1 MVVSDLC
8 IVGDPLDVGIVLH
21 AVENR
26 HFPTDN
32 ADDLTRCAFHI
43 IRDELTVCSGIG
55 QELLFIE
62 RLHQLKCLL
71 CREAVIAVC
80 LTLQGGQIV
89 ELRRIDRLLLTLE
102 RRNDGLL
109 FIASR
114 RNRICLVF
122 GFDLLHVSRQPVL
135 LDMEIEVF
143 LLVEGGDLAFALYQH
158 CQSGSLNT
166 TNHELFLIERSE
178 KPGAVDTDNPISLR
192 PAESCFV
199 ELIIFSAV
207 TQMIEAL
214 TNGSVLKGADPE
226 TLEGLGASSLVVD
239 QTENQLTFASGIGGA
254 DKLSD
259 ALVLHE
265 ITQHL
270 ELLRFVLRN
279 FKKPFL
285 RHDGEIIVSPLGI
298 AFIVGACISKPHEM
312 TDTP

>member
-1 MVVSDLC
+1 MD
-8 IVGDPLDVGIVLH
+8 
-21 AVENR
+21 
-26 HFPTDN
+26 
-32 ADDLTRCAFHI
+32 
-43 IRDELTVCSGIG
+43 
-55 QELLFIE
+55 
-62 RLHQLKCLL
+62 
-71 CREAVIAVC
+71 
-80 LTLQGGQIV
+80 
-89 ELRRIDRLLLTLE
+89 
-102 RRNDGLL
+102 
-109 FIASR
+109 
-114 RNRICLVF
+114 
-122 GFDLLHVSRQPVL
+122 
-135 LDMEIEVF
+135 IEVF

-178 KPGAVDTDNPISLR
+178 EPGAVDTDNPISLR

-239 QTENQLTFASGIGGA
+239 QTENQLTFASCIGGA